1 MRKNTIK
8 VTLREKKMANGKL
21 SLYLDF
27 YPPIFIPGTKKTTR
41 REFLG
46 IYIFKEPRTYEEK
59 RSNID
64 MRHKAEHIRLI
75 REEAAN
81 NSDFKFLKSR
91 KTRISFLNYFKKKAL
106 KKNDKW
112 MATYRHFEIFTHGS
126 CSVEDINLEL
136 CNNFKNYLLA
146 AHQIGRTKHSLS
158 QNSAA
163 SYFSIFSSL
172 LKIAFFEKLLDED
185 PNLILEKI

>member
-1 MRKNTIK
+1 
-8 VTLREKKMANGKL
+8 
-21 SLYLDF
+21 
-27 YPPIFIPGTKKTTR
+27 
-41 REFLG
+41 
-46 IYIFKEPRTYEEK
+46 
-59 RSNID
+59 
-64 MRHKAEHIRLI
+64 
-75 REEAAN
+75 
-81 NSDFKFLKSR
+81 
-91 KTRISFLNYFKKKAL
+91 
-106 KKNDKW
+106 

-185 PNLILEKI
+185 PNLILEKIYKRDTLK